1 MSGVLKDIRVLD
13 FGRYIAGPYCGA
25 LLGDFGAEVIRIEKR
40 DGSEDRWTAPVG
52 EDGTGAGFLQMNR
65 NKLSITL
72 DPASPAGRVVVERLV
87 RESDVVIANM
97 PLVQLKELGLDYDT
111 LEKINP
117 RIILFMNSCYGS
129 VGPLAERPGFETIAQ
144 AMSGSMYI
152 TGDGTTPM
160 RVAVPANDFGTAT
173 FGALGVMAAL
183 LERERSGRGQL
194 VETALLHTA
203 LNLADTNLIEE
214 ALLRKGRKAQ
224 GNRSWASGP
233 HDCFSCSDGWIF
245 CMVVGNGLFKRW
257 ARLMGNEK
265 VWLEDPRFG
274 TDQSRGDN
282 GEVLSLRMQQWC
294 ESLTI
299 AQALDQLNAAKIP
312 AGPVYSLA
320 ETLEDTHIQAA
331 GFFEDVSY
339 PGIPNPAPIVTTPVR
354 LSRTPGK
361 ILRRPPLLGEH
372 TDDVLINIAGYSEA
386 EVADLRAKA
395 VI

>member
-1 MSGVLKDIRVLD
+1 MSGVLNGIRVLD
-13 FGRYIAGPYCGA
+13 FGRYIAGPFCGA

-40 DGSEDRWTAPVG
+40 EGSEDRWTAPVG
-52 EDGTGAGFLQMNR
+52 ADGTGAGFLQMNR
-65 NKLSITL
+65 NKLSVTL
-72 DPASPAGRVVVERLV
+72 DPASPEGREVVRRLV
-87 RESDVVIANM
+87 AESDVVIANM
-97 PLVQLKELGLDYDT
+97 PLAQLKELALDYDT
-111 LEKINP
+111 LQNINP

-144 AMSGSMYI
+144 AMSGSMHL
-152 TGDGTTPM
+152 TGDGVTPM

-214 ALLRKGRKAQ
+214 ALLEKKRRAQ

-233 HDCFSCSDGWIF
+233 HDCFRTKDGWIF

-257 ARLMGNEK
+257 ARLMGEERL
-265 VWLEDPRFG
+265 WRDDPRFQ
-274 TDQSRGDN
+274 TDQLRGDN
-282 GEVLSLRMQQWC
+282 GEALSMRMQQWC
-294 ESLTI
+294 DSRTTS
-299 AQALDQLNAAKIP
+299 QALDELNSAKIP

-320 ETLEDTHIQAA
+320 ETLSDEHIQAA
-331 GFFEDVSY
+331 GFFEPVNY
-339 PGIPNPAPIVTTPVR
+339 PGMSKPAPVVATPVR

-361 ILRRPPLLGEH
+361 MHRRPPLLGEH
-372 TDDVLINIAGYSEA
+372 TESVLTKVAGYTQA
-386 EVADLRAKA
+386 EIAALRAHE